1 MAGTLGQIAFFSALI
16 VVIVIHEAA
25 HFGMAKWFGI
35 KVEEF
40 FVGFGPRIWSR
51 RRGETEYGF
60 KWIPAGG
67 YVKIAGMNPYQP
79 APPEDLPRTFG
90 AKPIWQR
97 ALVIF
102 AGPATHFVLAFICF
116 AAWLMLVGQP
126 IERNPQLDRVP
137 ALMDG
142 KPGPAFEAG
151 LRSGDRILAIDGID
165 DPSTDVVVAYTQAHV
180 GESVTFLV
188 DRDGTELEFEVVPV
202 MSVVE
207 GEPTARIG
215 VVLGDAIVV
224 RQTDGLVSAVIGGA
238 ELVWDTSVQTIVNIG
253 RIFGPQGIGRMAQ
266 LLFTDAPR
274 EITDPR
280 SVVGIGQV
288 AGQTASGGYAGDLLY
303 LFALVNVFI
312 GLLNLLPLPPFDGG
326 HLAVLGIEKIRGK
339 QVDMRKVVPVSVAVA
354 AFFIVFTVSVIYLD
368 VVKPGSLAP

>member
-1 MAGTLGQIAFFSALI
+1 MAGTLGQIAFFVALI

-25 HFGMAKWFGI
+25 HFGVAKWFGI

-40 FVGFGPRIWSR
+40 FVGFGPRIWST

-97 ALVIF
+97 AFVIV
-102 AGPATHFVLAFICF
+102 AGPTTHFVLAFLCF
-116 AAWLMLVGQP
+116 ALWLAIVGQP
-126 IERNPQLDRVP
+126 DARSPLITGVARSLGGVESP
-137 ALMDG
+137 A
-142 KPGPAFEAG
+142 AAAG
-151 LRSGDRILAIDGID
+151 LRVGDRIVAVGDLQ
-165 DPSTDVVVAYTQAHV
+165 DPTDVQLVAYTRRHV
-180 GESVTFLV
+180 GEPIPFVIERDGETFSVTI
-188 DRDGTELEFEVVPV
+188 TPV
-202 MSVVE
+202 LADVQ
-207 GEPTARIG
+207 GERVGRIG
-215 VVLGDAIVV
+215 VLLGLA
-224 RQTDGLVSAVIGGA
+224 REPSGLLGAVGGGA
-238 ELVWDTSVQTIVNIG
+238 ALVWDSGVQTIGNIG
-253 RIFGPQGIGRMAQ
+253 RIFGPEGIGRMAQ

-274 EITDPR
+274 EPTDPV

-288 AGQTASGGYAGDLLY
+288 ASQTASGRNAGDLLY

-326 HLAVLGIEKIRGK
+326 HLAVLAIEKVRGK

-354 AFFIVFTVSVIYLD
+354 AFFIVFTVSIIYLD
-368 VVKPGSLAP
+368 LVKPGSLAP